1 MHLEVMI
8 AMLTRWNPFS
18 EALSMRDA
26 MDRLFSEPFARSGGP
41 WSHTAP
47 MAYFPFDVYESGDE
61 VFVRAAIPGA
71 DPNQIEL
78 VVNQGVLTIK
88 GYRGLYSGDQEKQYT
103 WHVRGLPEGNF
114 QFAVSLPT
122 AVNSDAAEANYENG
136 VLTITLPKAETVK
149 SKRIAVKGAQAPQQ
163 ITAGTQ

>member
-1 MHLEVMI
+1 
-8 AMLTRWNPFS
+8 MLTRWNPFS

-26 MDRLFSEPFARSGGP
+26 IDRLFSETFSRPGAL

-47 MAYFPFDVYESGDE
+47 MTYFPFDVYESGEE

-88 GYRGLYSGDQEKQYT
+88 GYRGLYNGDQEKQHT

-122 AVNSDAAEANYENG
+122 AVNADAAQASYDAG
-136 VLTITLPKAETVK
+136 ILTVTLPKAETAR
-149 SKRIAVKGAQAPQQ
+149 SKRIAVTGAPAQEQL
-163 ITAGTQ
+163 TAGAR